1 MQYREKANDKM
12 VKSTKFAI
20 MLGGNLGD
28 SAKIFHDAV
37 RKLAA
42 AGCDDLRMSRIH
54 RSAAVDCVPGTPDF
68 CDAALTGT
76 WKGDAL
82 ELLRL
87 CRRLEQEAGRPANHS
102 SRESRTLDL
111 DLILFGDEIRN
122 TPELTLPH
130 PRAQLRRF
138 VLEPLAELI
147 PETRFPDSGRK
158 IEECLRNLPPED

>member
-1 MQYREKANDKM
+1 MQYREKANGKM

-28 SAKIFHDAV
+28 SAEIFHEAV

-42 AGCDDLRMSRIH
+42 AGCGELQMSRIH
-54 RSAAVDCVPGTPDF
+54 RSAPVDCVPGTPDF

-76 WKGDAL
+76 WKGNAL
-82 ELLRL
+82 ELLHL
-87 CRRLEQEAGRPANHS
+87 CRKLEQEAGRPANHS

-111 DLILFGDEIRN
+111 DLILFGDEVCD

-147 PETRFPDSGRK
+147 PDARFPDSGRK
-158 IEECLRNLPPED
+158 IKECLSFLPPED

>member
-1 MQYREKANDKM
+1 MQYSEKATGKM

-20 MLGGNLGD
+20 MLGGNLGN
-28 SAKIFHDAV
+28 SAEIFREAV
-37 RKLAA
+37 KKLAA
-42 AGCDDLRMSRIH
+42 AGCGELKMSRIY
-54 RSAAVDCVPGTPDF
+54 RSAPVDCVPGTPDF
-68 CDAALTGT
+68 SDAALTGI
-76 WKGDAL
+76 WPGNAL

-87 CRRLEQEAGRPANHS
+87 CRKLEQEAGRPADHS

-111 DLILFGDEIRN
+111 DLILFGDEVRN

-130 PRAQLRRF
+130 PRAQQRRF

-147 PETRFPDSGRK
+147 PEARFPDTGRK